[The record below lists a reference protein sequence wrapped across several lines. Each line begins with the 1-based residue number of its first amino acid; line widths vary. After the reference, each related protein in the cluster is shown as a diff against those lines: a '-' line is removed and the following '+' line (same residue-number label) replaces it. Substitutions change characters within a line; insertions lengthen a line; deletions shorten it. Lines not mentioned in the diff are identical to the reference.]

1 MASRYAGAVS
11 TEDHAA
17 GTDQPGRDDDRD
29 GKGRKP
35 LEPIRTCPNCGAALA
50 DRSCKL
56 ICPTPG
62 CGYYLSC
69 SDFY

>member
-1 MASRYAGAVS
+1 MTSRYARRVDAG
-11 TEDHAA
+11 DRHADA
-17 GTDQPGRDDDRD
+17 RPSHLGDSEAAEERTRLDPS
-29 GKGRKP
+29 
-35 LEPIRTCPNCGAALA
+35 RTCPNCGAALT

-56 ICPTPG
+56 LCPTPG